1 MIKPLNGNVL
11 IKKEIK
17 ENKTK
22 SGIVLSSKEQEEEF
36 AKVVAISDVFD
47 NEGKKI
53 DTGIKVGDKVI
64 YKNYSPTKITYEDVD
79 YYLISYKEI
88 LGIIE

>member
-1 MIKPLNGNVL
+1 MIKPLNGHVL

-36 AKVVAISDVFD
+36 AKVLAISDVFD

>member
-36 AKVVAISDVFD
+36 ANVLAISDVFD

-64 YKNYSPTKITYEDVD
+64 YKNYSPTKITYENED

>member
-36 AKVVAISDVFD
+36 AKVLAISDVFD

-64 YKNYSPTKITYEDVD
+64 YKNYSPTKITYEDED

>member
-36 AKVVAISDVFD
+36 AKVLAISDVFD
-47 NEGKKI
+47 KEGKKI
-53 DTGIKVGDKVI
+53 DTGIKVGDKVM
-64 YKNYSPTKITYEDVD
+64 
-79 YYLISYKEI
+79 
-88 LGIIE
+88 

>member
-36 AKVVAISDVFD
+36 AKVLAISDVFD